1 MGESRTELLAWLND
15 LLQLNYTKIEQAG
28 SGAAY
33 CQIMDS
39 IFADVGM
46 SKVKFDTKQ
55 EYEYVSN
62 YKVLQHTFDKHKIDK
77 IIPVDRLMKCKFQDN
92 LEFMQWVKRFW
103 DANFP
108 GGAYDALARRK
119 GRAAGGGGG
128 TTSRAPTATGTRRPP
143 VSTTAG
149 RSASRTASGRMS
161 STGRQSSSSAS
172 ANVLDNH
179 SAAMI
184 IDLNKQIAELKVTV
198 DGLEKERDF
207 YFGKLRDIEI
217 LIQEQLEANAAMEE
231 PQEDP
236 GVLKEIQAIL
246 YNTEEGFEV
255 PPEGEEQDLAA
266 GSIPAGDSEDE
277 TF

>member
-28 SGAAY
+28 SGAVY

-39 IFADVGM
+39 IFGDVGM

-62 YKVLQHTFDKHKIDK
+62 FKVLQHTFDKHKIDK

-108 GGAYDALARRK
+108 GGSYDALARRK
-119 GRAAGGGGG
+119 GRGGP
-128 TTSRAPTATGTRRPP
+128 TSRAPTATGTRRPP
-143 VSTTAG
+143 TTAAA
-149 RSASRTASGRMS
+149 RSASRTATGRMS
-161 STGRQSSSSAS
+161 SAGRLSSSSAS

-184 IDLNKQIAELKVTV
+184 IDLNKQVAELKVTV

-217 LIQEQLEANAAMEE
+217 LIQEQFEANPAAE
-231 PQEDP
+231 QEN
-236 GVLKEIQAIL
+236 GVLKDIQAIL

-255 PPEGEEQDLAA
+255 PPEGEEQELVA

>member
-1 MGESRTELLAWLND
+1 MLIA
-15 LLQLNYTKIEQAG
+15 
-28 SGAAY
+28 
-33 CQIMDS
+33 
-39 IFADVGM
+39 
-46 SKVKFDTKQ
+46 
-55 EYEYVSN
+55 
-62 YKVLQHTFDKHKIDK
+62 
-77 IIPVDRLMKCKFQDN
+77 
-92 LEFMQWVKRFW
+92 
-103 DANFP
+103 
-108 GGAYDALARRK
+108 
-119 GRAAGGGGG
+119 
-128 TTSRAPTATGTRRPP
+128 
-143 VSTTAG
+143 
-149 RSASRTASGRMS
+149 RSASRTATGRMS

-217 LIQEQLEANAAMEE
+217 LIQEQLESHPDEE
-231 PQEDP
+231 QQDG
-236 GVLKEIQAIL
+236 GVLKDIQGIL

-255 PPEGEEQDLAA
+255 PPEGEEQELQA

>member
-1 MGESRTELLAWLND
+1 
-15 LLQLNYTKIEQAG
+15 
-28 SGAAY
+28 
-33 CQIMDS
+33 
-39 IFADVGM
+39 
-46 SKVKFDTKQ
+46 
-55 EYEYVSN
+55 
-62 YKVLQHTFDKHKIDK
+62 
-77 IIPVDRLMKCKFQDN
+77 
-92 LEFMQWVKRFW
+92 
-103 DANFP
+103 
-108 GGAYDALARRK
+108 
-119 GRAAGGGGG
+119 
-128 TTSRAPTATGTRRPP
+128 
-143 VSTTAG
+143 
-149 RSASRTASGRMS
+149 MS

-217 LIQEQLEANAAMEE
+217 LIQEQLEANASLEE

-236 GVLKEIQAIL
+236 GVLKDIQAIL

>member
-1 MGESRTELLAWLND
+1 MRTSLAVLTTHWHVARAVEAQILEHPLLPEHVD
-15 LLQLNYTKIEQAG
+15 PQP
-28 SGAAY
+28 
-33 CQIMDS
+33 
-39 IFADVGM
+39 
-46 SKVKFDTKQ
+46 
-55 EYEYVSN
+55 
-62 YKVLQHTFDKHKIDK
+62 VLQVRKKSDVRGPFPLFYLIHSHEN
-77 IIPVDRLMKCKFQDN
+77 LM
-92 LEFMQWVKRFW
+92 LI
-103 DANFP
+103 A
-108 GGAYDALARRK
+108 
-119 GRAAGGGGG
+119 
-128 TTSRAPTATGTRRPP
+128 
-143 VSTTAG
+143 
-149 RSASRTASGRMS
+149 RSASRTATGRMS

-217 LIQEQLEANAAMEE
+217 LIQEQLESHPDEE
-231 PQEDP
+231 QQDG
-236 GVLKEIQAIL
+236 GVLKDIQGIL

-255 PPEGEEQDLAA
+255 PPEGEEQELQA